1 MNQKKISYKKTEFEV
16 IQFQINNLE
25 VNFSITIQIEFSFNP
40 IQIQKFSIFF
50 YKLIYIGTNTKFNSL
65 NFWKRLKT
73 QVFTLMIL
81 WLFSKLRDR
90 QLTKT

>member
-50 YKLIYIGTNTKFNSL
+50 Y
-65 NFWKRLKT
+65 
-73 QVFTLMIL
+73 
-81 WLFSKLRDR
+81 
-90 QLTKT
+90 